1 MVNYKKLG
9 YKNIEEYNIDFLD
22 TLLNTNRTYEYF
34 VDWKKVFSKLEDK
47 IVEISILNALS
58 KIQTENVEE
67 KFREILNKYPE
78 CVPLLPT
85 ILAIRDTKFDVFDS
99 EEKTSKI
106 INFSKNFDIEEVVNF
121 SKKTGLLNLFTG
133 IDDLYSY
140 LTGTEVGLDTNA
152 RKNRSG
158 HIFEAIVK
166 ELLKE
171 AIVSKPEYNLIE
183 EDSSID
189 LDRNKRFDFVL
200 YKNSHPEFLFEC
212 NFYST
217 TGSKPIETAN
227 AYIDLQNKINNTGME
242 FIWITDGLGWQKM
255 FSTLKSASNTIDY
268 VLNYNLLKNKI
279 NFLL

>member
-1 MVNYKKLG
+1 LVNYKKLG